1 MGGINVIK
9 MMVDSGGNRKPG
21 QIWIASMQKVRFSN
35 IQDWCDQAPPSPKS
49 SNDLT
54 QALTLIYKRRKKA
67 QYSKWRKV
75 VDDGW
80 RALRGNVLDGIH
92 IHWHFYQAIKPQ
104 LVWLVYL
111 CRYLNLGLQYSPL
124 IKLRKLKVV
133 LKLLCTR

>member
-1 MGGINVIK
+1 

-49 SNDLT
+49 SNDST

-75 VDDGW
+75 VDDRWVKGTKRECSW
-80 RALRGNVLDGIH
+80 WYIH